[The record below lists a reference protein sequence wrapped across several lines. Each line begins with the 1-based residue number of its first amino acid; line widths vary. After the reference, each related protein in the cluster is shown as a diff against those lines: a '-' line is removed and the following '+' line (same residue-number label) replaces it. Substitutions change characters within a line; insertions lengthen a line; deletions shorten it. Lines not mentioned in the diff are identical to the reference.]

1 MLPELVAEAAFAH
14 AEKPGNVG
22 VDRAPEFAAGPPGA
36 RSTTTITKP
45 PVNGSSHCGKTQS
58 VYWLKSQYE

>member
-1 MLPELVAEAAFAH
+1 VLPELVAEAAFAH

-22 VDRAPEFAAGPPGA
+22 VDRPPQFATGPAPEPDP
-36 RSTTTITKP
+36 TTIITKP

-58 VYWLKSQYE
+58 VYW